1 MITIILAAVVVALDQ
16 ISKFFVFRDLK
27 PVTDIPVWDGVL
39 HLHYTQNPGASFGML
54 PGFRWVFLALSLLFV
69 TAVFIFVIK
78 KRGKIDVFALV
89 SLGLI
94 CGGALGN
101 AIDRIRFG
109 YVIDFVYFK
118 LINFAI
124 FNLADSC
131 IVIGGILLGI
141 YVLFV
146 YREPEKNQVPEEK
159 KENEQP

>member
-1 MITIILAAVVVALDQ
+1 MITIILAAAIVALDQ
-16 ISKFFVFRDLK
+16 ASKFFVLRDLK
-27 PVTDIPVWDGVL
+27 PIGDVPIWDGVL
-39 HLHYTQNPGASFGML
+39 HLHYAQNTGASFGML
-54 PGFRWVFLALSLLFV
+54 PGLKWVFLVIACLFV
-69 TAVFIFVIK
+69 IATFIFVII
-78 KRGKIDVFALV
+78 KRKKIDVFALV
-89 SLGLI
+89 TLGLI

-141 YVLFV
+141 YVLFI
-146 YREPEKNQVPEEK
+146 YRDPEKKKISEAE
-159 KENEQP
+159 KENEYE